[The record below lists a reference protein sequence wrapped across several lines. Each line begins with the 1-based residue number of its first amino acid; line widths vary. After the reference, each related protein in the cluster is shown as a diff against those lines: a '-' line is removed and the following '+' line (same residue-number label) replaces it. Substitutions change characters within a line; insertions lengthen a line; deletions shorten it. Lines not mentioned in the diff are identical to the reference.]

1 MTRINLIHPSEL
13 CDKHL
18 MACYREL
25 IRIPNAVY
33 KGKMQTY
40 YPDAPK
46 VYTLGAGHVKFFV
59 NKLQFLHKRH
69 QELYNELLYREFN
82 VTEITWSEDMINFF
96 KSKQLYNDYTP
107 TQDEI
112 NLNISRIIDRMP
124 IKPKFTHRAE
134 PMYYCFSGV
143 WCNEYI

>member
-25 IRIPNAVY
+25 IRIPNAVHQ
-33 KGKMQTY
+33 GKMQTY

-46 VYTLGAGHVKFFV
+46 VYTLGTGHVKFFI

-82 VTEITWSEDMINFF
+82 VTEIVWSEDMIDFF
-96 KSKQLYNDYTP
+96 KSKKLYNDYTP
-107 TQDEI
+107 TEDEI

-124 IKPKFTHRAE
+124 IKAKFTHREE
-134 PMYYCFSGV
+134 PMYLYF
-143 WCNEYI
+143 

>member
-18 MACYREL
+18 MAEMHE
-25 IRIPNAVY
+25 IMRIPNAVY
-33 KGKMQTY
+33 KGKMQTD

-82 VTEITWSEDMINFF
+82 VTEIDWSEDMIDFF
-96 KSKQLYNDYTP
+96 KSNQ
-107 TQDEI
+107 
-112 NLNISRIIDRMP
+112 
-124 IKPKFTHRAE
+124 
-134 PMYYCFSGV
+134 
-143 WCNEYI
+143 